1 MPAMDWTEQL
11 TLQVDW
17 YWTAMFIPRLKGMT
31 DEEYLW
37 EPVEGCWSIH
47 RAEDGRMVMD
57 GFWPPPSPPPVTT
70 IAWRLG
76 HISFDLFEVRA
87 AFHFDGGREVSREQM
102 DLPATATEAVARME
116 ESYARWRDGNAALD
130 AKALERPM
138 GEPGPYHDDPMAGLV
153 LHNDRE
159 VFHHA
164 AEVALLRDL
173 YRASDGGRRWRM
185 AR

>member
-1 MPAMDWTEQL
+1 MDWTEQL
-11 TLQVDW
+11 LLQLDW
-17 YWTAMFIPRLKGMT
+17 YWTAMFRPRLEGMT

-57 GFWPPPSPPPVTT
+57 GFWPPPDPPPVTT

-76 HISFDLFEVRA
+76 HISLEILAARV
-87 AFHFDGGREVSREQM
+87 AFHFDGGREPTQAEM
-102 DLPATATEAVARME
+102 DLPASAGEAIARME
-116 ESYARWRDGNAALD
+116 EHYDAWRDGIRGLD
-130 AKALERPM
+130 AEALAAPM
-138 GEPGPYHDDPMAGLV
+138 GEPGPFRDDPMAGLV

-159 VFHHA
+159 IFHHA

-173 YRASDGGRRWRM
+173 YRASDGGRRWRT
-185 AR
+185 AG